1 MADAVFERGS
11 LQIRPQWRPRI
22 DRLLEELQKGPA
34 TLRLSYIGDV
44 EDADLVEERLAAV
57 QQQIRDAWKALDG
70 DYELTIE
77 PEIFWRRGAPLN
89 ETSARMRD
97 GG

>member
-1 MADAVFERGS
+1 MT
-11 LQIRPQWRPRI
+11 PT
-22 DRLLEELQKGPA
+22 LEELQKGPA

-44 EDADLVEERLAAV
+44 EDAELVEKRLAAV
-57 QQQIRDAWKALDG
+57 EQQIGNAWEALG
-70 DYELTIE
+70 GGYELTIE
-77 PEIFWRRGAPLN
+77 PEIFWRRGAPLD